1 MQNKGFVKVFAVL
14 LSLVCIFYL
23 SFSFVTRHYENK
35 AKEIAALKGEAAGQH
50 YLDSLANQPVY
61 LNIWSLKECREMGIG
76 LGLDLKGGMNVILEV
91 SVPDVVDALAD
102 HKDEPNFRKALAQAT
117 KEAQQG
123 GDFITQFIK
132 DYKALAPNS
141 NLAELFATQQLRGK
155 VNTKST
161 DREVEKVL
169 REEVQDAIDNSYNV
183 LRTRIDRFG
192 VVQPNI
198 QALEGQQ
205 GRIMVEMPGIKEPER
220 VRKLLQGSANLEFW
234 ECYLTTEAVPY
245 LISLDQKLA
254 AAGVTDNNAQD
265 EAAQEAEADTTA
277 QVAATEA
284 AAEDEVAAATTDT
297 AAAKTN
303 VKDLAAIAKGADGS
317 KETAAA
323 TQADEKALKEHPLLA
338 RLQVINQN
346 NGAVVGYANKR
357 DMEAISALFETP
369 EAKSTLPAELK
380 LLWGVKSIDKNDE
393 VYELYAIKVTERSGR
408 APLEGDVVTSAKDE
422 FDNNGRPDVTMQM
435 NVEGARRWA
444 ALTKAN
450 KNRPVAIVLDNVV
463 YSAPNVQNEITGG
476 NSQITGNFTPEDTR
490 DLANV
495 LNSGKMPAPAK
506 IVSEEIVGPSLGQE
520 SINQGMWSML
530 LAFIALMLYM
540 IVMYGFT
547 PGMVANCALLLN
559 LFFTLGIL
567 TSFQAAL
574 TMSGI
579 AGMVLTLGMAVDAN
593 VLIYERTKEEMAKG
607 KAVRQAMTD
616 GYSNAFSAIID
627 SNVTSILTGIILYYF
642 GTGPIR
648 GFATTYIIG
657 IIVSFFTAVYLT
669 HVVYDTMMNKDKW
682 LGLTF
687 TTALSKKFMSNTKFN
702 FMGAYKRSFAIFG
715 AIALISIVSW
725 AIRGFSKSID
735 FTGGRNYTIVLE
747 KDVEPEAVNA
757 VLSVPFNGQAKAIR
771 TTDTSGEHLRITT
784 NYRIEEDGSQVD
796 AEMEE
801 LLFHTLQDADLLAK
815 DLTLE
820 TFINRDDRSGGSII
834 SSQKVGPSIA
844 SNIVRGAIISVIL
857 ALIVIFVYI
866 LVRFRN
872 VAFSVGAITALA
884 VDTIFILGMFSLFW
898 GVLPFSLEIDQT
910 FIGALLTC
918 IGYSIN
924 DKVVVFDRIRE
935 NIGLYPKRDRQELFN
950 MSLNQTLTRTI
961 NTSVSTFIVL
971 LFIFVFGGASIKS
984 FAFAMML
991 GVVVGTL
998 TSMFVAA
1005 PTAYLWMGRKIKE
1018 EGAAQ

>member
-14 LSLVCIFYL
+14 LALVCIFYL
-23 SFSFVTRHYENK
+23 SFSWVVSHYEGK
-35 AKEIAALKGEAAGQH
+35 AEEITAAQGEAAGQH
-50 YLDSLANQPVY
+50 YLDSLANEPVY
-61 LNIWSLKECREMGIG
+61 FGVWTLKECREMGIG

-91 SVPDVVDALAD
+91 SVPDVVKALAD
-102 HKDEPNFRKALAQAT
+102 HKEDANFNQAVEQAKA
-117 KEAQQG
+117 EAKAGQ
-123 GDFITQFIK
+123 GDFISLFVK

-161 DREVEKVL
+161 DREVEAVL
-169 REEVQDAIDNSYNV
+169 REEVKAAIDNSFNV
-183 LRTRIDRFG
+183 IRTRIDRFG

-198 QALEGQQ
+198 QALEGQE
-205 GRIMVEMPGIKEPER
+205 GRTMVELPGIKEPDR

-234 ECYLTTEAVPY
+234 ETYTTSEAVPF
-245 LISLDQKLA
+245 LIQLDTKLA
-254 AAGVTDNNAQD
+254 AAGV
-265 EAAQEAEADTTA
+265 ESADTTA
-277 QVAATEA
+277 AAPVAEEAVAETAETVEA
-284 AAEDEVAAATTDT
+284 AADSAATTDE
-297 AAAKTN
+297 A
-303 VKDLAAIAKGADGS
+303 LAAIAKGDKAEQATS
-317 KETAAA
+317 TAAA
-323 TQADEKALKEHPLLA
+323 TEEALKAHPLLA
-338 RLQVINQN
+338 RLQVLNQE
-346 NGAVVGYANKR
+346 NGCVVGYAGKR
-357 DMEAISALFETP
+357 DMEAINALFETP
-369 EAKSTLPAELK
+369 EAKAVLPADMK
-380 LLWGVKSIDKNDE
+380 LLWGVKGVDKNDE
-393 VYELYAIKVTERSGR
+393 VFELYAIKVTERNGR
-408 APLEGDVVTSAKDE
+408 APLEGDVVTDAKDE
-422 FDNNGRPDVTMQM
+422 FDQQGRPCVSMQM

-450 KNRPVAIVLDNVV
+450 VHRPIAIVLDNYV

-476 NSQITGNFTPEDTR
+476 NSQITGHFTPEDTR

-495 LNSGKMPAPAK
+495 LKSGKMPAPAN
-506 IVSEEIVGPSLGQE
+506 IVSDEIVGPSLGQE
-520 SINQGMWSML
+520 SIRQGLWSMV

-540 IVMYGFT
+540 ISMYGFR
-547 PGMVANCALLLN
+547 PGMVANCALLFN

-593 VLIYERTKEEMAKG
+593 VLIFERTKEEMRAG
-607 KAVRQAMTD
+607 KAVRQAMQA

-627 SNVTSILTGIILYYF
+627 SNVTSVLTGIILYYF

-657 IIVSFFTAVYLT
+657 IIISFFTAVYLT
-669 HVVYDTMMNKDKW
+669 RVVFDSLMAKEKW
-682 LGLTF
+682 LDLTF
-687 TTALSKKFMSNTKFN
+687 TTSLSRKFLSDTNYN
-702 FMGAYKRSFAIFG
+702 FMGSYKKSFAIFG
-715 AIALISIVSW
+715 AIVVLAIGSW
-725 AIRGFSKSID
+725 VGRGFSESID
-735 FTGGRNYTIVLE
+735 FTGGRNFVVLFE
-747 KDVEPEAVNA
+747 NEVQPEAVRGLLADAFPESNT
-757 VLSVPFNGQAKAIR
+757 SAIALG
-771 TTDTSGEHLRITT
+771 TEGKTIRIST
-784 NYRIEEDGSQVD
+784 NYRIDEDGSEVD
-796 AEMEE
+796 SEIESKLFTVLKDGG
-801 LLFHTLQDADLLAK
+801 LLSADL
-815 DLTLE
+815 DE
-820 TFINRDDRSGGSII
+820 QTFINRDERAGGSII

-844 SNIVRGAIISVIL
+844 ADITRGAVISVIL

-884 VDTIFILGMFSLFW
+884 VDTIFILGMFSACW
-898 GVLPFSLEIDQT
+898 GWMPFSLEIDQT

-935 NIGLYPKRDRQELFN
+935 NLGLYPKRDKQLLFN
-950 MSLNQTLTRTI
+950 QSLNATLTRTI

-991 GVVVGTL
+991 GVVIGTL
-998 TSMFVAA
+998 TSMFIAA
-1005 PTAYLWMGRKIKE
+1005 PTAYLIMGRRIKE
-1018 EGAAQ
+1018 EE